1 MGLPRPLRKCF
12 YCFEMDHLF
21 LFCLKKTKDEK
32 KELILVDKFMVRF
45 TNREPIPME
54 HNMSIK
60 DYVRKYLPLSIVVM
74 MWGDPELEM
83 CSIWDQEPDT
93 GGVIVSSQPIKRQ
106 IEALSRASKMVKR
119 DVPVKKKSQ

>member
-60 DYVRKYLPLSIVVM
+60 DYVRKYLPLSFQSRRTTLEYVARYTSTDLKVLH
-74 MWGDPELEM
+74 ELLYE
-83 CSIWDQEPDT
+83 CCH
-93 GGVIVSSQPIKRQ
+93 VIS
-106 IEALSRASKMVKR
+106 LSLSTLLPLRILLFR
-119 DVPVKKKSQ
+119 GW